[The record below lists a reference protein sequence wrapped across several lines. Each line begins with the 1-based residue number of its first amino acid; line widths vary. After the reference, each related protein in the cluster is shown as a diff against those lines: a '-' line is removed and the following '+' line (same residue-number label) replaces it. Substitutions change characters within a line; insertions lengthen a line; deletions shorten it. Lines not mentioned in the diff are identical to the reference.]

1 MKNKR
6 NRMNDVLEKIKT
18 SQYENN
24 LYSLMLDEYQRNF
37 TDVSDLPDFEK
48 YSSLFEL
55 VELDDLYGMLK
66 YRSDKRLFDKFKT
79 RAESNKVFH
88 ISDENAVGLLGD
100 AFIHKMPS
108 PERINSIVNN
118 KSYFASDSLS
128 SDQRIDLFV
137 ELLYEKF
144 SDKIKIDS
152 DNRQLFY
159 KKDQSVN
166 LIDDYSEESFARFLR
181 FPVKSTITVN
191 ESLKAVR
198 ELTHRLN
205 EKSASSKNDVIQFND
220 CYLLEGK
227 VKKGFYDLGFPRFTM
242 KRPAL
247 KAVETMTPTVVV
259 EEVDQ
264 LVMHLCND
272 DKDTYERF
280 MDEFSV
286 VFLNSKKY
294 KSRYNLSPRIVGKDG
309 ENGKS
314 TLQDLI
320 SRTFN
325 VGSSTNCVSFAL
337 HKLDQRDTVY
347 KVLNSL
353 VAIDG
358 DSSSKIISEDA
369 ASMFKSITSGDAVDN
384 RALFKEAES
393 TDARCLLIEFSNDFP
408 KSSDKSSAY
417 LRRLDLILCLYQLK
431 NDLSSIG
438 PNSKPAK
445 FEITQEWF
453 DRINSPEAEQYFFE
467 SLLIRSQRIERTGK
481 IAPKSKHMLETLQRY
496 AYSNN
501 SALSFF
507 HEVGIEKIVG
517 YTVKEVKKTY
527 EDWCDEHDLTVMKQK
542 FIETMESEGLCKNSV
557 SLDYLNPSSE
567 MYESAIAGKT
577 GISAWQYSN
586 HEENEAYFSN
596 LRSESNIKTLQDRKI
611 QLIKDFVSSIGSTLE
626 NLRVSTVKDKFKIFS
641 KDKGLFLK
649 DKEFNQILQVK
660 YNMTKKNISRE
671 KVSLIAGE
679 KLEDDAKV
687 FCCWVKETE

>member
-1 MKNKR
+1 MKTKHE
-6 NRMNDVLEKIKT
+6 RMTDVLEKIKI
-18 SQYENN
+18 SQHENT
-24 LYSLMLDEYQRNF
+24 LYSLRLEEYQRNF

-55 VELDDLYGMLK
+55 VEFDDLYGMLR

-79 RAESNKVFH
+79 RAESNKVFY
-88 ISDENAVGLLGD
+88 ISDENAVGLLRD
-100 AFIHKMPS
+100 AFIHGLPS
-108 PERINSIVNN
+108 EDRINSIINN
-118 KSYFASDSLS
+118 QSYFASDSLS

-144 SDKIKIDS
+144 SDKIKIDLS
-152 DNRQLFY
+152 NRQLFY

-198 ELTHRLN
+198 ELTYRLN

-220 CYLLEGK
+220 CYLLEGE
-227 VKKGFYDLGFPRFTM
+227 VKKGFYDSGFPRFTM

-280 MDEFSV
+280 MDDFSV

-347 KVLNSL
+347 KVVNSL

-431 NDLSSIG
+431 NDPDSVG

-445 FEITQEWF
+445 FKITQDWF
-453 DRINSPEAEQYFFE
+453 DKINSPEAEQYFFE
-467 SLLIRSQRIERTGK
+467 SLLIRSQRVMKTGK
-481 IAPKSKHMLETLQRY
+481 ISPKSKHMLETLQRY

-517 YTVKEVKKTY
+517 FSVKEIKKKY

-542 FIETMESEGLCKNSV
+542 FIETMESMGLCKSSV
-557 SLDYLNPSSE
+557 SLDYLNRSSE
-567 MYESAIAGKT
+567 MYEAALSGKT
-577 GISAWQYSN
+577 GISAWQYSDR
-586 HEENEAYFSN
+586 EENESYFSD
-596 LRSESNIKTLQDRKI
+596 LRSKNNIESAKARTDR
-611 QLIKDFVSSIGSTLE
+611 LIKEFVSSLGSTLE
-626 NLRVSTVKDKFKIFS
+626 NLRVSTVKDRFKIFCEKNS
-641 KDKGLFLK
+641 FFLK
-649 DKEFNQILQVK
+649 DKDFNQILQEKYGLVK
-660 YNMTKKNISRE
+660 KSIRSD
-671 KVSLIAGE
+671 KVVLLEDE
-679 KLEDDAKV
+679 KLEDEVNV
-687 FCCWVKETE
+687 FFCWVKETE